1 MVIPFEASH
10 LRLMTVQPSQQEV
23 LQQVSDDCL
32 AVLENTNAYTV
43 VLDGIIVC
51 CAGVVEYYK
60 GRGEAWSYLGA
71 DLGSN
76 MVPVYR
82 AIKKYIDTIDV
93 RRVEM
98 TVDVDFEPGHRFA
111 KLLGFELEAP
121 RMKAYDING
130 RDKAL
135 YARIKN
141 V

>member
-10 LRLMTVQPSQQEV
+10 LRLMNVQPSQQEI
-23 LQQVSDDCL
+23 LQRVTDEFLSQ
-32 AVLENTNAYTV
+32 LENTNAYTV
-43 VLDGIIVC
+43 VLDGVIVC
-51 CAGVVEYYK
+51 CAGVIEYYK